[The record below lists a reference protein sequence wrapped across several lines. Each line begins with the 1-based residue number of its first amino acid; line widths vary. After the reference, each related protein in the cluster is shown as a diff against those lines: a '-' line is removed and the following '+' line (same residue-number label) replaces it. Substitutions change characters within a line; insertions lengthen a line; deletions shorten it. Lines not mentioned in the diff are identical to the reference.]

1 MYNRPIHYA
10 REVNNTRNKRQTG
23 NEMKTWSSTDVE
35 KLLTPT
41 SCLTK
46 LLRLG
51 ELIIWKHYFTSF
63 VFKQACRR
71 LCLIKHTNLA
81 EKVFPCSVLV
91 GTFKETRG
99 KKNSIICAWKY
110 LEHSSFDSITVHL
123 SGECS
128 ICYETSVQG
137 FIWHMNRSHV
147 IDVQD
152 FTDTTW
158 TNATAEGY
166 ENTKKIRENFHL
178 FLMCRY
184 IWRNEF
190 ATQY

>member
-1 MYNRPIHYA
+1 M
-10 REVNNTRNKRQTG
+10 
-23 NEMKTWSSTDVE
+23 
-35 KLLTPT
+35 
-41 SCLTK
+41 
-46 LLRLG
+46 
-51 ELIIWKHYFTSF
+51 
-63 VFKQACRR
+63 
-71 LCLIKHTNLA
+71 A

-190 ATQY
+190 ATQYIKSANDQVSTNSSIYLVYINSYLNRCTIDSRCDRNYTTI